1 MAEPLLQFARGMTA
15 GDWRS
20 KLRQILTLLRQVAAL
35 RCQSRRPEHPL
46 LYESIAMTVAPKP
59 LVLMILDGFGHS
71 ESPESNAI
79 MAANTPVWD
88 ALWAKAPRT
97 LVSGSG
103 MDVGLPDGQM
113 GNSEV
118 GHMNLGAGRV
128 VYQDFT
134 RVTKAI
140 ADGDFYHNPE
150 ICQAV
155 DRAVAA
161 DKAVHIMGLV
171 SPGGVHSH
179 EEHLVAM
186 VDLAVRRGAS
196 KILVHAFLDGR
207 DTPPKSAEASLHLL
221 DKAYA
226 RLGAGRTASLI
237 GRYFAMDRDN
247 RWDRVEAAYNLLVDG
262 TADYTAGNAIDGLMA
277 AYERGE
283 SDEFVKATRV
293 GACEPMADGDAL
305 IFMNFRAD
313 RARELTRA
321 FVEPAFAGFAR
332 QRVPQLSGFV
342 MLTQYAADI
351 PAPCA
356 YPPASLDNVLG
367 EYLAKQGKT
376 QLRIAE
382 TEKYAHVTFFFS
394 GGREQPFDGEER
406 ILIPSPQV
414 ATYDLQPQMSAPEVT
429 DRIVEAIE
437 QQRYDV
443 IIVNYANGD
452 MVGHTGVFSAAV
464 QAVECLDEC
473 IRRVNEAL
481 AKVGGEALITADH
494 GNVEQMADT
503 HTGQAHT
510 AHTCEPVP
518 FVYVGPRR
526 VSLREGGIL
535 SDVAPTML
543 TLLGLPQPAEMS
555 GRSIA
560 TLLD

>member
-1 MAEPLLQFARGMTA
+1 MSA
-15 GDWRS
+15 
-20 KLRQILTLLRQVAAL
+20 
-35 RCQSRRPEHPL
+35 
-46 LYESIAMTVAPKP
+46 APKP

-71 ESPESNAI
+71 ESADSNAI
-79 MAANTPVWD
+79 MAAQTPFWD
-88 ALWAKAPRT
+88 TLWRDSPHT

-140 ADGDFYHNPE
+140 SDGDFFTNPT

-155 DRAVAA
+155 DKAVAA
-161 DKAVHIMGLV
+161 GKAVHIIGLL

-186 VDLAVRRGAS
+186 AELAARQGADH
-196 KILVHAFLDGR
+196 IYLHAFLDGR
-207 DTPPKSAEASLHLL
+207 DTPPKSAEASLKLL
-221 DKAYA
+221 DETWA
-226 RLGAGRTASLI
+226 RLGKGRTASLI

-247 RWDRVEAAYNLLVDG
+247 RWDRVESAYNLIVDG
-262 TADYTAGNAIDGLMA
+262 QAAFVSPSAVDGLLA

-283 SDEFVKATRV
+283 SDEFVKATSIGDPV
-293 GACEPMADGDAL
+293 SVADGDAV

-313 RARELTRA
+313 RARELSRA
-321 FVEPAFAGFAR
+321 FVEPDFTGFSR
-332 QRVPQLSGFV
+332 QRQPCLSGFV

-356 YPPASLDNVLG
+356 YPPASLNNVLG

-394 GGREQPFDGEER
+394 GGREEPFDGEER
-406 ILIPSPQV
+406 ILVPSPQV
-414 ATYDLQPQMSAPEVT
+414 ATYDLQPEMSAPEVT

-443 IIVNYANGD
+443 IVVNYANGD
-452 MVGHTGVFSAAV
+452 MVGHTGVFDAAV
-464 QAVECLDEC
+464 KAVECLDGC
-473 IRRVNEAL
+473 MQRIVAAL
-481 AKVGGEALITADH
+481 QQVGGEALITADH
-494 GNVEQMADT
+494 GNVEQMSD
-503 HTGQAHT
+503 HSTGQAHT

-518 FVYVGPRR
+518 FVYVGPRA
-526 VSLREGGIL
+526 VSLRDGGIL

-543 TLLGLPQPAEMS
+543 TLLGLEQPAEMT

-560 TLLD
+560 SLN

>member
-1 MAEPLLQFARGMTA
+1 MTA
-15 GDWRS
+15 
-20 KLRQILTLLRQVAAL
+20 
-35 RCQSRRPEHPL
+35 
-46 LYESIAMTVAPKP
+46 APKP
-59 LVLMILDGFGHS
+59 VVLMILDGFGYS
-71 ESPESNAI
+71 ESPDSNAI
-79 MAANTPVWD
+79 MAARTPVWD
-88 ALWAKAPRT
+88 KLWASAPHT

-134 RVTKAI
+134 RVTKSI
-140 ADGDFYHNPE
+140 QDGDFFDNQV
-150 ICQAV
+150 ICAAV
-155 DRAVAA
+155 DKAVAA
-161 DKAVHIMGLV
+161 GRAVHVMGLL

-179 EEHLVAM
+179 EEQLAAM
-186 VDLAVRRGAS
+186 VELAARRGAEH
-196 KILVHAFLDGR
+196 IYLHAFLDGR
-207 DTPPKSAEASLHLL
+207 DTPPKSAEPSLQMME
-221 DKAYA
+221 DTYA
-226 RLGAGRTASLI
+226 RLGKGRTVSLI
-237 GRYFAMDRDN
+237 GRYYAMDRDN
-247 RWDRVEAAYNLLVDG
+247 RWERVEAAYNLITEG
-262 TADYTAGNAIDGLMA
+262 RGEFGAQTAADGLAA

-283 SDEFVKATRV
+283 SDEFVKATTIGAPVRV
-293 GACEPMADGDAL
+293 EDGDAV

-313 RARELTRA
+313 RARELSRA
-321 FVEPAFAGFAR
+321 FVEPGFSGFAR
-332 QRVPQLSGFV
+332 QRELKLAGYV

-356 YPPASLDNVLG
+356 YPPATLENVLG

-394 GGREQPFDGEER
+394 GGREEPFEGEER

-452 MVGHTGVFSAAV
+452 MVGHTGVFDAAV
-464 QAVECLDEC
+464 AAVECLDSC
-473 IRRVNEAL
+473 IDRISTAL

-494 GNVEQMADT
+494 GNVEQMSDE

-518 FVYVGPRR
+518 FVYVGPRQ
-526 VSLREGGIL
+526 VELRDGGIL
-535 SDVAPTML
+535 SDVAPTLL
-543 TLLGLPQPAEMS
+543 TLLGLPQPAEMT
-555 GRSIA
+555 GRSII
-560 TLLD
+560 TSVK